1 VVGNAGA
8 FVIIVIAMRRR
19 GWHIE
24 QSLTERELVGA
35 VAVGEEAIVANA
47 MEAVRQYVEQEAS
60 HELAGAEAHDFALA
74 TAALAIVLPAETDMG
89 LVEIDQAAVGDG
101 DAMRVAREI
110 GQDLLGAGEGFFGID
125 GPFGSAQRR
134 ESGRKRAR
142 LVETDEIGKE
152 LQFTR
157 SMHGFEAL
165 QE

>member
-1 VVGNAGA
+1 MIFMRPPQQGHGGGSWSESGAIVV
-8 FVIIVIAMRRR
+8 IVIAMHRR

-125 GPFGSAQRR
+125 DPFGCGAAAR
-134 ESGRKRAR
+134 EWP
-142 LVETDEIGKE
+142 
-152 LQFTR
+152 QTR
-157 SMHGFEAL
+157 SPR
-165 QE
+165 